1 MTSLN
6 SKLEIVNFIAES
18 KFFEKFLNIVLFSLF
33 KDFIAPLLLE
43 DIFDDVTA
51 NNYVIRMMTSSFI

>member
-1 MTSLN
+1 MS
-6 SKLEIVNFIAES
+6 SEIVNFIAES
-18 KFFEKFLNIVLFSLF
+18 KFLEKFLNIVLFSLF
-33 KDFIAPLLLE
+33 KDFIVPLLLE